1 MRTMSPEGADYEP
14 VGERSSTGDSDGAPS
29 PILTVIVP
37 TLNEAATIEA
47 CLRRLASLRT
57 RGVEVIVVDGGSV
70 DDTVGLARPFCDTL
84 VGSAQGRALQMNAGA
99 QAASGHVL
107 LFLHADTELPADAD
121 TLILDALGRGSSHV
135 WGRFDVQ
142 ISGHARLLRLVGK
155 MISIR
160 SRLTGVATGDQA
172 IFCYRD
178 VFMLENGFP
187 EIPVMEDVA
196 FSKQLRRRSP
206 PICLDAQVITS
217 GRRWETHGVIRTIV
231 LMWWLRLAYVI
242 GVSPVTLSR
251 WYRYTSVKRASK
263 HQQNSKA

>member
-1 MRTMSPEGADYEP
+1 MRAMSPEETDHEAL
-14 VGERSSTGDSDGAPS
+14 GEGSSTGESDGAPS

-70 DDTVGLARPFCDTL
+70 DDTVRLARPLCDIL
-84 VGSAQGRALQMNAGA
+84 VGSTRGRALQMNDGA
-99 QAASGHVL
+99 RASSGDVL

-121 TLILDALGRGSSHV
+121 ALVLDALGRCPSQI

-142 ISGHARLLRLVGK
+142 ISGHSRLLRLVGK

-172 IFCYRD
+172 IFCYRSI
-178 VFMLENGFP
+178 FMLENGFP

-196 FSKQLRRRSP
+196 FSKQLRHRSR
-206 PICLDAQVITS
+206 PICLDAQAVTS

-242 GVSPVTLSR
+242 GVPPATLSR
-251 WYRYTSVKRASK
+251 WYRYTSVKRPSK
-263 HQQNSKA
+263 QQRNSKA